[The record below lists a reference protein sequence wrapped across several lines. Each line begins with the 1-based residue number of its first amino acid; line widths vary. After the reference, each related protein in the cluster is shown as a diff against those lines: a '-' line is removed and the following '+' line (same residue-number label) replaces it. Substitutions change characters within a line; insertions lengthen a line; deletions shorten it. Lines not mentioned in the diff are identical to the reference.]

1 MNATTMF
8 AAVTEAILDRKIMDI
23 AIKTK
28 AEVAPIIM
36 ADVVVI
42 IRVGK
47 IKEVVII
54 KINKEEGDTNMA
66 ATIVISSSIK
76 VVDVG
81 DIRDMVIVE
90 VMEVTIVIKTEEAI
104 TLLITLVDAIKNF
117 ITSLK
122 LITFG

>member
-1 MNATTMF
+1 MNATTMI

-28 AEVAPIIM
+28 AEVAPLIM

-54 KINKEEGDTNMA
+54 KINMEEGATNMA